1 MQEEIMKQEVQ
12 GTTAH
17 PVLLKIVC
25 IIMVVI
31 GLELVYSGVR
41 ENIDAKYFNE
51 NGIRVQGTL
60 TKVKETEDGDYYG
73 LYDYIVD
80 GKTYKTAS
88 DIYYDFEDEVPAYS
102 NFWYHPDNI
111 HKVRFGQLEIG
122 ENLIEIIA
130 GAFLAL
136 MGILFFLVF
145 VFHISNRV
153 ASLITGLSF
162 VVLGFGTPI
171 GVGLEILL
179 NPIILIA
186 LIVLGL
192 IGILLIVRGTLSLL
206 GKEEAFKKLDK
217 KSGDV
222 MMDLLLKFIDIVSGR
237 R

>member
-1 MQEEIMKQEVQ
+1 MQEDVMKQKVQ
-12 GTTAH
+12 GSTAH

-25 IIMVVI
+25 FLMIII
-31 GLELVYSGVR
+31 GFELVYTGIR
-41 ENIDAKYFNE
+41 ENMDIKYFNE
-51 NGIRVQGTL
+51 NGIRIQGTL

-88 DIYYDFEDEVPAYS
+88 DIYFDFEDEVPMYS

-122 ENLIEIIA
+122 ENLVEIIA

-136 MGILFFLVF
+136 MGILFFFVF

-171 GVGLEILL
+171 AVGLEILL

-222 MMDLLLKFIDIVSGR
+222 MMDLLLKFIDIAGGR
-237 R
+237 K